1 MFVLRF
7 LWAVIS
13 SRILWTLIGLTL
25 LSLLVWFFGPIV
37 AVGPYQPLESEMVR
51 IIVIAAFFILWLIRL
66 IIVQRRAM
74 RANRMFVQEIAAPA
88 EEKPAD
94 PGAESVAAV
103 GAKFQDVLTEL
114 RRRKLGNRRFLREM
128 PWYVIVG
135 PPGTGK
141 TTALRQSGLNF
152 PIDLT
157 GDLHGIGGTRN
168 CDWFFTENAVLI
180 DTAGRYTQQESQ
192 PDVDA
197 TEWLGFLDLLKR
209 HRGRRALNGVIV
221 AISVDVL
228 SEGDEAI
235 RSHGRKIR
243 RRLAELNERLE
254 IKLPVY
260 LMLTKADLI
269 KGFEQFFG
277 KLSTSAREQV
287 WGATFPV
294 DARIGRESV
303 GKEIS
308 TLARE
313 LEVRMVPRLEDEE
326 KLSDRAEIFRFP
338 AQVESLSEPIQ
349 LLVDT
354 MVGESK
360 YEESAWLRGIY
371 FTSATQEGAP
381 IDRLAAQ
388 LSSTFGLPPR
398 RSMLAQRVERRSFF
412 LKNLLTSV
420 IFKEAGL
427 GTFDPLA
434 LKRRAWIWRGA
445 VAACVAAVALV
456 GTAFTLSY
464 LDNRD
469 AVDTQADE
477 LEALQGP
484 LAAAA
489 AEPALVE
496 APSLDGALTAMDGIV
511 ASQVA
516 VPAAMHDIAGPS
528 AGSELQQAQT
538 ATYNQALRNILEPR
552 MVALLEA
559 TMWRQIREPEF
570 MLGALKTY
578 RMMTGLSQMD
588 TEFAQDWWL
597 NEMPENAP
605 VAPFPTENAEAHQMA
620 AIARMAV
627 DDSYV
632 PPDNA
637 LVAEALKTV
646 CTISLPVRA
655 YQQLLADDAVAGLP
669 EWIPANFAGPNGAK
683 VLTRVSD
690 KTLRNGIAGVFTYAG
705 FHDVI
710 LDRVEEVAAQAALD
724 RAVFAGGCSEN
735 AETSVSALSE
745 DVLKLYYEDFIA
757 QWDSFLRD
765 MRVAPL
771 TDLAIASEN
780 LKDLS
785 SADSSLKRLLTAVV
799 RETELTRS
807 DEEPEAEG
815 GGGDKAAKKGA
826 SKILGKLG
834 KLGKL
839 VKKGSKLLPK
849 GGSEEA
855 IDLTGTLVA
864 DHFKPLKGVIAEV
877 DGQPPAL
884 DAAIVALT
892 NLSNML
898 QTVNAT
904 PDPNETIK
912 KQGGLAELTGAVAR
926 QAQILPDPIDDWL
939 GGIAGD
945 ASGLTQRAVTSE
957 LNAIW
962 RAEVLPFCQ
971 SALNNRYPFD
981 PKSAVDVNVRDF
993 ARLFGPGGMIDAF
1006 INDHLI
1012 AYIDTTNSPW
1022 KWRADFGLNGGSLAA
1037 FEQARRI
1044 RDDLFPGGQGPTM
1057 AFTLEAIDLSP
1068 SVIRVTLN
1076 LDGQNLVYYNNATRP
1091 QAMTWPGKDGS
1102 GAISLA
1108 FQPIDGSGEVR
1119 LSETGS
1125 WAWLRMLRAGR
1136 FNATDLVDVY
1146 DLRLGTGGVFA
1157 DFRLKASSVENP
1169 YNLEMFKKFSCPA
1182 QL

>member
-7 LWAVIS
+7 LWSVLTS
-13 SRILWTLIGLTL
+13 PILWTLIGLTL
-25 LSLLVWFFGPIV
+25 LSVVVWIFGPIV
-37 AVGPYQPLESEMVR
+37 AIGPYQPLEPETVR
-51 IIVIAAFFILWLIRL
+51 IAVIAVFFILWLIRL
-66 IIVQRRAM
+66 VIVSRRAM
-74 RANRMFVQEIAAPA
+74 QANRMFVQEIAAPA

-103 GAKFQDVLTEL
+103 GAKFQEVLTEL

-197 TEWLGFLDLLKR
+197 TEWLGFLDLLKK
-209 HRGRRALNGVIV
+209 HRGARALNGVIV
-221 AISVDVL
+221 TISVDVL

-277 KLSTSAREQV
+277 KLSTAAREQV
-287 WGATFPV
+287 WGTTFPV
-294 DARIGRESV
+294 DARITRENV

-326 KLSDRAEIFRFP
+326 RLNDRAEVFRFP

-388 LSSTFGLPPR
+388 LSSSFGLPPR

-412 LKNLLTSV
+412 LKHLLTEV
-420 IFKEAGL
+420 IFREAGL

-445 VAACVAAVALV
+445 VAASVLVVLAAA
-456 GTAFTLSY
+456 TAFTLSY
-464 LDNRD
+464 LDNRQ
-469 AVDTQADE
+469 AVDAQADE
-477 LEALQGP
+477 LVALQRP

-489 AEPALVE
+489 AEPTLVQSPTLE
-496 APSLDGALTAMDGIV
+496 SALTAMDGVV
-511 ASQVA
+511 ASR
-516 VPAAMHDIAGPS
+516 AAIPSGIPDLTGPS
-528 AGSELQQAQT
+528 ASAELRQAQ
-538 ATYNQALRNILEPR
+538 AAAYNHALRNVLEPR

-588 TEFAQDWWL
+588 PDFAQGWWL
-597 NEMPENAP
+597 NEMPDNAP
-605 VAPFPTENAEAHQMA
+605 VAPFPTQNAEEHELA
-620 AIARMAV
+620 AIRRMAV

-632 PPDNA
+632 QPDNA

-655 YQQLLADDAVAGLP
+655 YKQLLADDAVASLP

-683 VLTRVSD
+683 VLARRSE
-690 KTLRNGIAGVFTYAG
+690 KTLRNGISGAYTYAG
-705 FHDVI
+705 FHDAI
-710 LDRVEEVAAQAALD
+710 LDRVEDVAAQAALD

-735 AETSVSALSE
+735 SETSVPALAE
-745 DVLKLYYEDFIA
+745 DVLKLYYEDYIA

-765 MRVAPL
+765 VRVAPL
-771 TDLAIASEN
+771 TDLSVASEN

-807 DEEPEAEG
+807 DDEPADAA
-815 GGGDKAAKKGA
+815 GGDNKAAKKGA

-834 KLGKL
+834 KVGKL
-839 VKKGSKLLPK
+839 VKKGAKLLPK
-849 GGSEEA
+849 GGSEA
-855 IDLTGTLVA
+855 QVDQTGTLVA
-864 DHFKPLKGVIAEV
+864 EHFKPLKGVIAEV

-926 QAQILPDPIDDWL
+926 QAQILPDPVDDWL

-962 RAEVLPFCQ
+962 RADVLPFCQ

-981 PKSAVDVNVRDF
+981 AESAVDVNVRDF

-1006 INDHLI
+1006 INDHLLT
-1012 AYIDTTNSPW
+1012 YIDTTSSPW

-1044 RDDLFPGGQGPTM
+1044 RDDLFAGGQGPVM
-1057 AFTLEAIDLSP
+1057 NFTLEAVDLSP
-1068 SVIRVTLN
+1068 RVTRVTLN

-1091 QAMTWPGKDGS
+1091 QPMTWPGKDGT

-1108 FQPIDGSGEVR
+1108 FQPIDGSPEVR

-1136 FNATDLVDVY
+1136 FTPTSLTDVY

-1157 DFRLKASSVENP
+1157 DFKLKAASVENP
-1169 YNLEMFKKFSCPA
+1169 YNLQMFKKFSCPA